1 MFHEK
6 LSVGPENNFQKSM
19 NCQLIILYG
28 LLNSDNNI
36 YTKECITFL
45 MKKECMVLNENKNQN
60 ESRNYKLLNKI

>member
-1 MFHEK
+1 MNNISSSFMFHEK

-36 YTKECITFL
+36 YKNLFIKEVSGIHRRTIQ
-45 MKKECMVLNENKNQN
+45 KR
-60 ESRNYKLLNKI
+60 S

>member
-36 YTKECITFL
+36 YKNLFKRGVRNTQKNYTKKILMTQITAT
-45 MKKECMVLNENKNQN
+45 V
-60 ESRNYKLLNKI
+60 